1 MFDNLVNKVSK
12 EVCKTIKYEGDN
24 KTFIWKHPD
33 ETFDMTSQLIVSE
46 SQEALFFK
54 DGQALDLF
62 TAGRY
67 TLDENSIPL
76 IGNFWNKVLG
86 KVLDKNVPFNSEVY
100 FINKVEQMAIKWG
113 TDSKVEYLE
122 PTFNFPLAIGAC
134 GEMSLKA
141 SDSKKMLLKLLGT
154 GAKLDQDS
162 LKNYFRALLMTK
174 VKSYIAKFMKA
185 NSVNIFEIDS
195 HLEEFSNELKK
206 LLANDFA
213 EYGISLE
220 RFFVTTV
227 VKPESDRQFI
237 KFRDLYFRQYA
248 DIAEAK
254 LKQQISIIN
263 AQTEAQK
270 VVIDS
275 QAQAT
280 KRSQEGYTY
289 QQERSFDLAENAAG
303 NMGVGQFATMGMN
316 LGTALGVGTAVA
328 GTVAGTVGSIAKS
341 VQADIG
347 PAVNNVQNMTQDNLS
362 KGKSDK
368 IKCPKCNAELPSNAK
383 FCFECG
389 NKIETLAEDEII
401 CPKCGE
407 KTKKGKFCF
416 LCGAPLVNKCSKC
429 GTEVP
434 PNGKFC
440 LNCGN
445 PLGN

>member
-1 MFDNLVNKVSK
+1 MLDNLINKAKST
-12 EVCKTIKYEGDN
+12 VCKTIKYEGDN
-24 KTFIWKHPD
+24 QTFIWKHPD

-62 TAGRY
+62 TSGRY

-76 IGNFWNKVLG
+76 LGSFWNKVLG

-122 PTFNFPLAIGAC
+122 PTFNFPIAIGAC
-134 GEMSLKA
+134 GEMSLRA

-154 GAKLDQDS
+154 GARLDQDS
-162 LKNYFRALLMTK
+162 LKNYFKALLMTK
-174 VKSYIAKFMKA
+174 VKSYIARFMKA

-206 LLANDFA
+206 LLTDDFA

-227 VKPESDRQFI
+227 VKPESDRQFM
-237 KFRDLYFRQYA
+237 KFKELYFKQFA
-248 DIAEAK
+248 DVAEATINQK
-254 LKQQISIIN
+254 VNLIN

-270 VVIDS
+270 LIIDS
-275 QAQAT
+275 QAQAQ
-280 KRSQEGYTY
+280 KRLQEGYTY
-289 QQERSFDLAENAAG
+289 QQERGFDIVEKVAANESIGQLSNEGTNIAAALNLTSSITKSFENTQKP
-303 NMGVGQFATMGMN
+303 NPEILPNSNFKQVF
-316 LGTALGVGTAVA
+316 LPE
-328 GTVAGTVGSIAKS
+328 IKS
-341 VQADIG
+341 N
-347 PAVNNVQNMTQDNLS
+347 PDN
-362 KGKSDK
+362 GDK
-368 IKCPKCNAELPSNAK
+368 RNILCPKCSTKLPSNAK
-383 FCFECG
+383 FCLECG
-389 NKIETLAEDEII
+389 SKIELLADDEMI

-416 LCGAPLVNKCSKC
+416 LCGAPLINKCSKC

-440 LNCGN
+440 LNCGEK
-445 PLGN
+445 LG

>member
-1 MFDNLVNKVSK
+1 MLENLINKSK
-12 EVCKTIKYEGDN
+12 STVCKTIKYEGDN
-24 KTFIWKHPD
+24 QTLIWKHPD

-76 IGNFWNKVLG
+76 LGSFWNKVLG
-86 KVLDKNVPFNSEVY
+86 KVLEKDVPFNSEIY
-100 FINKVEQMAIKWG
+100 FINKVEQVAIKWG

-122 PTFNFPLAIGAC
+122 PTFNFPLSIGAC
-134 GEMSLKA
+134 GEMSLRV
-141 SDSKKMLLKLLGT
+141 SDSKEMLLKLLGT
-154 GAKLDQDS
+154 GARLDQDS
-162 LKNYFRALLMTK
+162 LRNYFRALLMTK

-206 LLANDFA
+206 LLTNDFS

-227 VKPESDRQFI
+227 VKPESDRQFM
-237 KFRDLYFRQYA
+237 KFRELYFKQFA
-248 DIAEAK
+248 DVAEATINQK
-254 LKQQISIIN
+254 VNLIN

-270 VVIDS
+270 LIIDS
-275 QAQAT
+275 QAQAQ
-280 KRSQEGYTY
+280 KRLQEGYTY
-289 QQERSFDLAENAAG
+289 QQERGFDIVEKAAA
-303 NMGVGQFATMGMN
+303 NESIGQLSNDGTNIAATLN
-316 LGTALGVGTAVA
+316 LTS
-328 GTVAGTVGSIAKS
+328 SITKAFEIAQKPNPEILPNSNFKQVFLPELKPNTDNGDKS
-341 VQADIG
+341 NI
-347 PAVNNVQNMTQDNLS
+347 L
-362 KGKSDK
+362 
-368 IKCPKCNAELPSNAK
+368 CPKCNTKLPSNAK
-383 FCFECG
+383 FCLECG
-389 NKIETLAEDEII
+389 SKIELLAEDEMI

>member
-1 MFDNLVNKVSK
+1 MLDNLINKVKS
-12 EVCKTIKYEGDN
+12 VCKTIKYEGDN
-24 KTFIWKHPD
+24 QTFIWKHPD

-76 IGNFWNKVLG
+76 LGRFWNKVLG
-86 KVLDKNVPFNSEVY
+86 KVLDKDVPFNSEVY

-122 PTFNFPLAIGAC
+122 PTFNFPLSIGAC
-134 GEMSLKA
+134 GEMSLRV
-141 SDSKKMLLKLLGT
+141 SNSKEMLLKLLGT
-154 GAKLDQDS
+154 GARLDQDS
-162 LKNYFRALLMTK
+162 LRNYFRALLMTK

-206 LLANDFA
+206 LLTNDFA

-227 VKPESDRQFI
+227 VKPESDRQFM
-237 KFRDLYFRQYA
+237 KFRELYFKQFA
-248 DIAEAK
+248 DVAEANINQK
-254 LKQQISIIN
+254 VNLIN

-270 VVIDS
+270 LIIDS
-275 QAQAT
+275 QAQAQ
-280 KRSQEGYTY
+280 KRLQEGYTY
-289 QQERSFDLAENAAG
+289 QQERSFDLAENAVGNVAVG
-303 NMGVGQFATMGMN
+303 QIANMGMG
-316 LGTALGVGTAVA
+316 LGTALGVSSAVA
-328 GTVAGTVGSIAKS
+328 GTVAGNVGNIMKFVQSDFSPIANLPPSFEQKS
-341 VQADIG
+341 LPQ
-347 PAVNNVQNMTQDNLS
+347 
-362 KGKSDK
+362 GKSDK
-368 IKCPKCNAELPSNAK
+368 VNCPKCHAELPSNAK
-383 FCFECG
+383 FCLECG
-389 NKIETLAEDEII
+389 SKIELLAEDEMI

-440 LNCGN
+440 LNCGEK
-445 PLGN
+445 LV

>member
-1 MFDNLVNKVSK
+1 MFDNIVNKVVSN
-12 EVCKTIKYEGDN
+12 VCKTIKFEGDN
-24 KTFIWKHPD
+24 RTFIWKHPD
-33 ETFDMTSQLIVSE
+33 DRFDMTSQLIVSE

-76 IGNFWNKVLG
+76 IGNFLNKVMG
-86 KVLDKNVPFNSEVY
+86 KALQKDVPFNSEVY

-141 SDSKKMLLKLLGT
+141 ADSKKFLLKLLGT
-154 GAKLDQDS
+154 ESRLDQTTLTS
-162 LKNYFRALLMTK
+162 YFRALLMTK

-195 HLEEFSNELKK
+195 HLDEFSAELKK
-206 LLANDFA
+206 LLQEDFA
-213 EYGISLE
+213 EYGLSLE
-220 RFFVTTV
+220 RFLVTTV
-227 VKPESDRQFI
+227 VKPETDRQFI
-237 KFRDLYFRQYA
+237 KFKDLYFRQYA

-254 LKQQISIIN
+254 LQQQLSIIK
-263 AQTEAQK
+263 AQTDAQK

-289 QQERSFDLAENAAG
+289 QQERGFDLAETVAG
-303 NMGVGQFATMGMN
+303 NEAVGQFANMGMG

-328 GTVAGTVGSIAKS
+328 GTVVGTVGNIAKT
-341 VQADIG
+341 VQDDIA
-347 PAVNNVQNMTQDNLS
+347 PAMNMAQNVASPANTASNTV
-362 KGKSDK
+362 
-368 IKCPKCNAELPSNAK
+368 KCPKCGKELPAQAK

-389 NKIETLAEDEII
+389 SKIETLAEDEMI

-416 LCGAPLVNKCSKC
+416 LCGAPLVNKCPKC

-434 PNGKFC
+434 QNGKFC
-440 LNCGN
+440 LNCGEK
-445 PLGN
+445 LA

>member
-1 MFDNLVNKVSK
+1 MLENLINNAKSN
-12 EVCKTIKYEGDN
+12 VCKTIKYEGDN

-33 ETFDMTSQLIVSE
+33 EMFDMTSQLIVSE

-67 TLDENSIPL
+67 TLDENSMPL
-76 IGNFWNKVLG
+76 LGSFWNKVLG

-141 SDSKKMLLKLLGT
+141 SDSKKLLLKLLGT
-154 GAKLDQDS
+154 GNKLDQAS
-162 LKNYFRALLMTK
+162 LTNYFRALLMTK

-195 HLEEFSNELKK
+195 HLDEFSEELKK
-206 LLANDFA
+206 LLAGDFA

-220 RFFVTTV
+220 RFLVTTV
-227 VKPESDRQFI
+227 VKPESDKQYI
-237 KFRDLYFRQYA
+237 KFKELYFRHFA

-254 LKQQISIIN
+254 LKQQVSIIN

-270 VVIDS
+270 VIIDS

-289 QQERSFDLAENAAG
+289 QQERSFDLAENAVGNASVG
-303 NMGVGQFATMGMN
+303 QITNMGIG

-328 GTVAGTVGSIAKS
+328 GTVAGNVGNIMKLVQSDLSHITNLHPNNEQKS
-341 VQADIG
+341 LPQ
-347 PAVNNVQNMTQDNLS
+347 
-362 KGKSDK
+362 GKIDK
-368 IKCPKCNAELPSNAK
+368 IICPKCNTELPSNAK
-383 FCFECG
+383 FCFEGG
-389 NKIETLAEDEII
+389 NSNIFTDDEMI

-416 LCGAPLVNKCSKC
+416 LCGAPLVNKCPKC

-440 LNCGN
+440 LNCGEK
-445 PLGN
+445 LS

>member
-1 MFDNLVNKVSK
+1 
-12 EVCKTIKYEGDN
+12 
-24 KTFIWKHPD
+24 
-33 ETFDMTSQLIVSE
+33 
-46 SQEALFFK
+46 
-54 DGQALDLF
+54 
-62 TAGRY
+62 
-67 TLDENSIPL
+67 
-76 IGNFWNKVLG
+76 
-86 KVLDKNVPFNSEVY
+86 
-100 FINKVEQMAIKWG
+100 MAIKWG

-206 LLANDFA
+206 LLTNDFA

-227 VKPESDRQFI
+227 VKPEADRQFM

-289 QQERSFDLAENAAG
+289 QQERSFDLAENATSNIG
-303 NMGVGQFATMGMN
+303 NSGVSQLATMGMG

-328 GTVAGTVGSIAKS
+328 GTVAGTMGNIAKS
-341 VQADIG
+341 VQNDIA
-347 PAVNNVQNMTQDNLS
+347 PAVNGIQNMAQDNS
-362 KGKSDK
+362 PKEKSEK
-368 IKCPKCNAELPSNAK
+368 IKCPKCNAELPANAK

-389 NKIETLAEDEII
+389 SKIEMLADDEMI

-440 LNCGN
+440 LNCGTS
-445 PLGN
+445 LG